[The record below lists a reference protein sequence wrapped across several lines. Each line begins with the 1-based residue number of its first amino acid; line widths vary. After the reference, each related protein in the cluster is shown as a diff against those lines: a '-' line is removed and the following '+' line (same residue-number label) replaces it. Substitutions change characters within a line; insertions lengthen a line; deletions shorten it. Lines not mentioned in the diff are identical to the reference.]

1 MLQPDRSSITADGR
15 DLSFIAVTVA
25 DKAGAHVPR
34 TNNLV
39 RFVLEGP
46 GEIVAVDS
54 GDATSHASFQA
65 REVKAFNGLCM
76 VIVRLR
82 NGAAAPLV
90 VTAHTDGLEPAKV
103 TVSAIKP

>member
-1 MLQPDRSSITADGR
+1 
-15 DLSFIAVTVA
+15 
-25 DKAGAHVPR
+25 
-34 TNNLV
+34 
-39 RFVLEGP
+39 
-46 GEIVAVDS
+46 VAVDS

-90 VTAHTDGLEPAKV
+90 VTAHADGLESAKATISV
-103 TVSAIKP
+103 TGP